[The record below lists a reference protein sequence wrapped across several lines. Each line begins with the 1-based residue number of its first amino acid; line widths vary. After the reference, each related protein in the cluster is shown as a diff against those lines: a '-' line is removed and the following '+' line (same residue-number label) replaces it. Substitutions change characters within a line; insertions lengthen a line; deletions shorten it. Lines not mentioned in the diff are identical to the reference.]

1 MRYYL
6 GIDWADADDA
16 VWVANEAGEKVW
28 SRRIAHTV
36 AARSDWARW
45 LRERQAEGGEL
56 WAAIE
61 RPQGRIVDFLL
72 THGVVVYAINPKSL
86 DRARDRYRVGS
97 SKSDPFDAK
106 VAALFLRSD
115 HVHLRPLRP
124 SSEAAQELQG
134 LTRDYRRQVHL
145 QTRLL
150 NQLTATLK
158 EYYPLALQLCE
169 DLTAQWAQAFLA
181 AYPTPAAAAAL
192 TEADWQAFARAHR
205 LGAARTAAL
214 WQTLQAPQLPL
225 PAHVVRLKARLLQAL
240 LRELAPTLATIA
252 EYRHAIDDFFVS
264 MPVADVARSL
274 PVGKTGTT
282 VPTIWAELG
291 DHLDR
296 WDSFRTLQG
305 YAGCVPETERS
316 GSGDGFRLIKFRF
329 ACNPI
334 LRDALHQF
342 AFLSLPHSLWARTYY
357 DRYRA
362 RNHSH
367 HEALRALGAK
377 WLKIIFVLWKRHVPY
392 SETHHLATMAR
403 QHLRQT
409 AV

>member
-6 GIDWADADDA
+6 GIDWADAEDM
-16 VWVANEAGEKVW
+16 VWVANEAGEQVL

-36 AARSDWARW
+36 AARSEWARW
-45 LRERQAEGGEL
+45 LRERQAEGVEL

-61 RPQGRIVDFLL
+61 RPHGRIVDFLL
-72 THGVVVYAINPKSL
+72 DHGVIVYAINPKSL
-86 DRARDRYRVGS
+86 DRARDRFRVGA

-106 VAALFLRSD
+106 VLALFLRSD

-124 SSEAAQELQG
+124 SSDAAQELKG

-150 NQLTATLK
+150 NQLTATVK
-158 EYYPLALQLCE
+158 EYYPLALELCE

-192 TEADWQAFARAHR
+192 TQAQWQTFARAHR

-214 WQTLQAPQLPL
+214 WPTLQQPQLPL
-225 PAHVVRLKARLLQAL
+225 PAHVVRVKARLLQAL
-240 LRELAPTLATIA
+240 LRELAPTVATIA
-252 EYRHAIDDFFVS
+252 EYRHAIDDFFATLPMS
-264 MPVADVARSL
+264 EIARSL
-274 PVGKTGTT
+274 PVGKAGTT

-296 WDSFRTLQG
+296 WDSFHTLQG
-305 YAGCVPETERS
+305 YAGSVPETDRTGTS
-316 GSGDGFRLIKFRF
+316 GHIVIKFRF
-329 ACNPI
+329 ACNPV

-342 AFLSLPHSLWARTYY
+342 ALLSLPHSLWARAYY
-357 DRYRA
+357 DSYRA
-362 RNHSH
+362 RNHTH

-377 WLKIIFVLWKRHVPY
+377 WLKIIFVLWKRRVPY
-392 SETHHLATMAR
+392 SETHHLASIAR
-403 QHLRQT
+403 HHLRQP
-409 AV
+409 AA